1 MAGCQAGRELSPTC
15 LLRSLAQSLETHT
28 EEGMAIKPQG
38 DRKGRVLAGRPV
50 VGKLSPSVRA
60 SLFLSFVVK
69 KSPATHIFADVNH
82 SGGEMERVFRLALV
96 GRKRPWCGERGTNL

>member
-1 MAGCQAGRELSPTC
+1 MAGCQASRVLSPTC

-38 DRKGRVLAGRPV
+38 DRKGRVLASKPA
-50 VGKLSPSVRA
+50 VGKLSPTVRE

-69 KSPATHIFADVNH
+69 KSPASHIFTDVPFWRGN
-82 SGGEMERVFRLALV
+82 GEGL
-96 GRKRPWCGERGTNL
+96 

>member
-1 MAGCQAGRELSPTC
+1 MAGCQAGGELSPTC
-15 LLRSLAQSLETHT
+15 LLRSLAQSLETHR

-38 DRKGRVLAGRPV
+38 DRKGRVLASRPV

-69 KSPATHIFADVNH
+69 KGPATHIFADVNH
-82 SGGEMERVFRLALV
+82 SEG
-96 GRKRPWCGERGTNL
+96 KWRGSLG